1 MYSSMYSLYVFLSN
15 IILIIL
21 HFPLFFSPDRRT
33 VCIPVCIL
41 CMYSSLI
48 LYSSFFLFLCFSAQ
62 IEELYA
68 FQYVFFVCI
77 PLWYYTHHSSFFL
90 CFSAQI
96 EELYAFQYQSPDG
109 TPKHLGWDM
118 FDLQSEYMRQ
128 GVPNENW
135 TITKLN
141 RDYEVSVK
149 IKGYFQTGTKKLV
162 QNSTETMR
170 PVLKPRAILRE
181 GLWN

>member
-1 MYSSMYSLYVFLSN
+1 MHSS
-15 IILIIL
+15 
-21 HFPLFFSPDRRT
+21 
-33 VCIPVCIL
+33 
-41 CMYSSLI
+41 MYSSLI
-48 LYSSFFLFLCFSAQ
+48 LYLSFF
-62 IEELYA
+62 ITY
-68 FQYVFFVCI
+68 
-77 PLWYYTHHSSFFL
+77 H
-90 CFSAQI
+90 FSAQI

-141 RDYEVSVK
+141 RDYEVSAK
-149 IKGYFQTGTKKLV
+149 TKSYFEMGTKKLV

-170 PVLKPRAILRE
+170 
-181 GLWN
+181 